1 MYIKTEKNSMMQ
13 AKLAMAIK
21 LASEVFVNKT
31 DKAGKPYILHCL
43 RVMNA
48 VNQNDPELM
57 QIAVL
62 HDVVE
67 DTHIT
72 IADLQELGFSNRVC
86 NAIYALTHVEGENY
100 EDYIKGIAMN
110 IDAKA
115 VKRADLIDNSNI
127 TRLKGLRKKDFDRL
141 EKYHKA
147 FVYLTD

>member
-1 MYIKTEKNSMMQ
+1 MTL
-13 AKLAMAIK
+13 AKAIN
-21 LASEVFVNKT
+21 LASEVFVDKV

-48 VNQNDPELM
+48 VDQSDEELM

-62 HDVVE
+62 HDVIE

-72 IADLQELGFSNRVC
+72 KLDLIQMGFSFRV
-86 NAIYALTHVEGENY
+86 AQGVEKLTHRED
-100 EDYIKGIAMN
+100 EDYDHYIKRVALCR
-110 IDAKA
+110 DAKA